1 MRYKQFGKTGMQV
14 SEMAL
19 GTWGIGGVGW
29 DTHSEESRLDA
40 IRAAVEAGVT
50 FFDTAPAYNA
60 GVAEQVLGK
69 ALADLGARKN
79 VIISTKCGNEYIN
92 GGYVKDG
99 DPKKILRECEE
110 SLRNLR
116 TDYIDLY
123 LVHWPDPNTPFEET
137 MEALNRLKKE
147 GKILH
152 VGVSNFSRE
161 QMEEAGRICPIE
173 AFQPHYSMVNR
184 TNEEL
189 MRWASEQGMGI
200 MTYGSLGG
208 GILTGQFREVPTF
221 GHGDMRASFYGP
233 MFTEPGFSQIQTL
246 LKVMD
251 GIAETHKATVAQVAI
266 NWALAHD
273 YMHTVLTGV
282 GNAAEAEENCAAAAW
297 ELTVQEKQELDEAIS
312 KIHIYS

>member
-1 MRYKQFGKTGMQV
+1 MRLDNHQPSDRKGNPVNRVAHSGELCYDTEDKPVLRQKMCTMSGWKGRNTMRYKQFGKTGMQV

-116 TDYIDLY
+116 TDYI
-123 LVHWPDPNTPFEET
+123 EIGR
-137 MEALNRLKKE
+137 A
-147 GKILH
+147 H
-152 VGVSNFSRE
+152 V
-161 QMEEAGRICPIE
+161 
-173 AFQPHYSMVNR
+173 
-184 TNEEL
+184 
-189 MRWASEQGMGI
+189 
-200 MTYGSLGG
+200 
-208 GILTGQFREVPTF
+208 
-221 GHGDMRASFYGP
+221 
-233 MFTEPGFSQIQTL
+233 
-246 LKVMD
+246 
-251 GIAETHKATVAQVAI
+251 
-266 NWALAHD
+266 
-273 YMHTVLTGV
+273 
-282 GNAAEAEENCAAAAW
+282 
-297 ELTVQEKQELDEAIS
+297 
-312 KIHIYS
+312 

>member
-99 DPKKILRECEE
+99 DPKRFCGV
-110 SLRNLR
+110 RGVPAQPA
-116 TDYIDLY
+116 YGLY
-123 LVHWPDPNTPFEET
+123 RP
-137 MEALNRLKKE
+137 
-147 GKILH
+147 
-152 VGVSNFSRE
+152 VS
-161 QMEEAGRICPIE
+161 G
-173 AFQPHYSMVNR
+173 
-184 TNEEL
+184 
-189 MRWASEQGMGI
+189 
-200 MTYGSLGG
+200 
-208 GILTGQFREVPTF
+208 
-221 GHGDMRASFYGP
+221 
-233 MFTEPGFSQIQTL
+233 
-246 LKVMD
+246 
-251 GIAETHKATVAQVAI
+251 
-266 NWALAHD
+266 ALARSQ
-273 YMHTVLTGV
+273 YAV
-282 GNAAEAEENCAAAAW
+282 
-297 ELTVQEKQELDEAIS
+297 
-312 KIHIYS
+312 